1 MSNIVDVE
9 AAAFVYL
16 MAETE
21 SICKHDQDSW
31 FYEAQDCGTS
41 ACLAGHAGMY
51 EHGEEGGRKISLAHN
66 SATEGARIIMKPEK
80 LFYSLDEMQA
90 MEQEKR
96 DHALRVKNALNELAD
111 IFKLT
116 SGTIQVR
123 GIKPITDDPITGDM
137 KAEEMALSE
146 FKAWVYTYTSNEEQE
161 QFENLISVNPK
172 TLKKSKL
179 SDKKPA

>member
-31 FYEAQDCGTS
+31 FHEASDCGTS

-51 EHGEEGGRKISLAHN
+51 EHGEEGGRRISLAHN

-80 LFYSLDEMQA
+80 IFYSLDEMQA
-90 MEQEKR
+90 MKQEKR
-96 DHALRVKNALNELAD
+96 DYALKIRSALDELAD

-123 GIKPITDDPITGDM
+123 GIKPITNDPITGDM

-146 FKAWVYTYTSNEEQE
+146 FRAWVHTYTSDKEQE
-161 QFENLISVNPK
+161 QFENLISVSPQ
-172 TLKKSKL
+172 TLKKSKFP
-179 SDKKPA
+179 DKTPA

>member
-1 MSNIVDVE
+1 MSDIVDVE

-31 FYEAQDCGTS
+31 FHEAKDCGTS

-51 EHGEEGGRKISLAHN
+51 EHGEKGGRRISMAHN
-66 SATEGARIIMKPEK
+66 SAAEGARIIMKPEK

-90 MEQEKR
+90 MKQEKR
-96 DHALRVKNALNELAD
+96 DHAMRVKNALNELAD

-146 FKAWVYTYTSNEEQE
+146 FKAWVYTYTSDEEQK

-172 TLKKSKL
+172 KLKKSKL
-179 SDKKPA
+179 SDKNPA